1 MTRNSDLPSQQRE
14 DSMTARRA
22 LGLLLIAVAA
32 AAVLHTAGS
41 VLPVPPVAEPA
52 RLDEWWAD
60 NGAAVAVLTL
70 ARLGGLAFCCYLA
83 LISLLGAVAAVTR
96 WRWTLTLTMWA
107 ATPALRRAFAGGSLA
122 LALASGSATTAAA
135 APAPYSVTDMGAVE
149 GFQPESALFASDSPP
164 GPAVTRAHYSVTD
177 LGASPVPAD
186 HRVIVDVG
194 TTPTVPA
201 RYSVTDLGPAPSGPR
216 AAQADQPPRPTAR
229 VADHS
234 PDPHQ
239 PGAAAGRSAGAH
251 TATGHAARADEQ
263 ARTATRDTGRA
274 ARADTATGHA
284 ARADDQARTT
294 TGHATGAE
302 DQPEGAAGDTGAADD
317 TRATGG
323 PSTWLVEPGDHLWG
337 IAAATVTERSGS
349 EDHMTIVRYWL
360 KLIEANADTVGDNPD
375 LIRPGQIIRLPD

>member
-1 MTRNSDLPSQQRE
+1 
-14 DSMTARRA
+14 MTARRA

-32 AAVLHTAGS
+32 AAVLHAAGS

-60 NGAAVAVLTL
+60 NGAAVAVLAL
-70 ARLGGLAFCCYLA
+70 ARLGGLAFCCYLV

-122 LALASGSATTAAA
+122 LALASGSATAAAA

-149 GFQPESALFASDSPP
+149 GFQPEPAMLASDSRP
-164 GPAVTRAHYSVTD
+164 GPAVARAHYSVTD

-186 HRVIVDVG
+186 HRVVADVG
-194 TTPTVPA
+194 ATPTVLA
-201 RYSVTDLGPAPSGPR
+201 RYSVTDLGPAPSGPT
-216 AAQADQPPRPTAR
+216 AAQADQAPRPTGR

-239 PGAAAGRSAGAH
+239 PGAAA
-251 TATGHAARADEQ
+251 
-263 ARTATRDTGRA
+263 GRA

-284 ARADDQARTT
+284 ARADDQARTATGHTAHADHDPHAT
-294 TGHATGAE
+294 TGHSTGAE
-302 DQPEGAAGDTGAADD
+302 HQPESAAGDTGAADD
-317 TRATGG
+317 TRLTGG
-323 PSTWLVEPGDHLWG
+323 PSTWLVEAGDHLWG
-337 IAAATVTERSGS
+337 IAVATVTERSGS

-360 KLIEANADTVGDNPD
+360 ALIEANADTVGDNPD
-375 LIRPGQIIRLPD
+375 LIHPGQIIRLPD